1 MSVNRDVLAD
11 VPLFAGLSDKERA
24 ALRGRMRLRR
34 FSRGEVIFQRDD
46 PGSQLYIVE
55 TGSVKIALSSAEGKE
70 MILALLNRGDIFGE
84 MTLID
89 DAPRSADA
97 VALEP
102 CSMLLLEREHFV
114 HFLREQPGASLTLM
128 AALSRRLRATDD
140 LVQDAAFFDIPA
152 RLANVLL
159 RLAETIGQPTPQGST
174 IGRRLTQGQLAGMI
188 GATRES
194 VNKWL
199 RTYERQ
205 GLIVSDRGVITVVQP
220 DVLRRRIY

>member
-1 MSVNRDVLAD
+1 MSVNRNLLAD
-11 VPLFAGLSDKERA
+11 VPLFAGLSDEERA

-34 FSRGEVIFQRDD
+34 YPRDGVIFQRDD

-102 CSMLLLEREHFV
+102 CSVLLLEREHFV

-159 RLAETIGQPTPQGST
+159 RLAQTIGQPGPKGTT

-220 DVLRRRIY
+220 DGLRRRIY